1 MAETTAATTA
11 ETTTAHPTIHGGTHM
26 GTHPGTHSGTHG
38 ATHHI
43 APTTRWRKVLRFHAH
58 LVEMVVVMVLG
69 MMLLAPAWDWF
80 GAAVGIEALLAR
92 PDVGAVVMVLDMVA
106 AMTVWMRVRRH
117 GWPAIWE
124 MNAAMAAPFAVL
136 LVLFWVGAVSAGD
149 MMLWGHVL
157 MVPAM
162 AGAMLLRP
170 AEYTE
175 HVHGFDLVWLRER
188 WPVLVGLL
196 LLVGTLAGAGAGA
209 GVPTWLVFAMALVY
223 PVVGLL
229 RNSIR
234 GRSMVLLQAAGL
246 AVFGG
251 ISLLAGVLVGQ
262 DTGAYVLAAGLLG
275 HGVWDAFHHRANAVV
290 WRWYAETCV
299 VYDVLLAAAVLASTL
314 GS

>member
-1 MAETTAATTA
+1 MAETT
-11 ETTTAHPTIHGGTHM
+11 ETTTAHPAIHGGAHM
-26 GTHPGTHSGTHG
+26 GTHPTTHA

-69 MMLLAPAWDWF
+69 MMLLAPAWDWV

-117 GWPAIWE
+117 GWRAIWE

-136 LVLFWVGAVSAGD
+136 MVLFWAGTISAGD

-175 HVHGFDLVWLRER
+175 HVHGFDLVWLRDR
-188 WPVLVGLL
+188 WPVLIGLL
-196 LLVGTLAGAGAGA
+196 LLVGTLAGAGAGG

-223 PVVGLL
+223 PVVGVL

-251 ISLLAGVLVGQ
+251 ISLLAGFLVGQ
-262 DTGAYVLAAGLLG
+262 DTGAYVLAAGLVG

-299 VYDVLLAAAVLASTL
+299 VYDVLLAGAVLASTL

>member
-1 MAETTAATTA
+1 
-11 ETTTAHPTIHGGTHM
+11 
-26 GTHPGTHSGTHG
+26 
-38 ATHHI
+38 
-43 APTTRWRKVLRFHAH
+43 
-58 LVEMVVVMVLG
+58 MVVVMVLG
-69 MMLLAPAWDWF
+69 MMLLAPAWDWA

-136 LVLFWVGAVSAGD
+136 LVLFWVGAVGAGD

-175 HVHGFDLVWLRER
+175 HVHGFDLVWLRDR

-196 LLVGTLAGAGAGA
+196 LLVGTLTGAGAGA

-223 PVVGLL
+223 PVVGLF

-246 AVFGG
+246 VVFGG

-262 DTGAYVLAAGLLG
+262 DTGAYVLAAGLVG
-275 HGVWDAFHHRANAVV
+275 HGVWDIFHHRANAVV
-290 WRWYAETCV
+290 WRGYAETCV
-299 VYDVLLAAAVLASTL
+299 VYDLLLAAAVLASTF

>member
-1 MAETTAATTA
+1 
-11 ETTTAHPTIHGGTHM
+11 
-26 GTHPGTHSGTHG
+26 
-38 ATHHI
+38 
-43 APTTRWRKVLRFHAH
+43 VLRFHAH

-69 MMLLAPAWDWF
+69 MMLLAPAWDWV

-136 LVLFWVGAVSAGD
+136 LVLFWVGATSAGD

-170 AEYTE
+170 VEYTE
-175 HVHGFDLVWLRER
+175 HVHGFDLVWLRDR

-196 LLVGTLAGAGAGA
+196 LLVGTLAGGGAD
-209 GVPTWLVFAMALVY
+209 VPTWLVFAMALVY
-223 PVVGLL
+223 PVVGIV

-246 AVFGG
+246 AVFAG
-251 ISLLAGVLVGQ
+251 ISVLAGVLVGQ
-262 DTGAYVLAAGLLG
+262 DTGAYVLAAGLVG

>member
-1 MAETTAATTA
+1 MAETIQA
-11 ETTTAHPTIHGGTHM
+11 GTHA
-26 GTHPGTHSGTHG
+26 GTHA

-69 MMLLAPAWDWF
+69 MMLLAPAWDWA

-92 PDVGAVVMVLDMVA
+92 PDVGAVVMVLDMVV

-136 LVLFWVGAVSAGD
+136 LVLFWMGAVTAGD

-175 HVHGFDLVWLRER
+175 HVHGFDLLWLRDR

-246 AVFGG
+246 VVFAG
-251 ISLLAGVLVGQ
+251 ISLLAAVLVGQ

>member
-1 MAETTAATTA
+1 MAETT
-11 ETTTAHPTIHGGTHM
+11 ETTTAHPAIHGGAHM
-26 GTHPGTHSGTHG
+26 GTHPTTHA

-69 MMLLAPAWDWF
+69 MMLLAPAWDWV

-136 LVLFWVGAVSAGD
+136 MVLFWVGTISAGD

-175 HVHGFDLVWLRER
+175 HVHGFDLVWLRDR
-188 WPVLVGLL
+188 WPVLIGLL
-196 LLVGTLAGAGAGA
+196 LLVGTLAGAGAGG
-209 GVPTWLVFAMALVY
+209 GVPTWLVFAMALAY
-223 PVVGLL
+223 PVVGVL

-262 DTGAYVLAAGLLG
+262 DTGAYVLAAGLVG

-299 VYDVLLAAAVLASTL
+299 VYDVLLAGAVLASTL

>member
-1 MAETTAATTA
+1 MAETTA
-11 ETTTAHPTIHGGTHM
+11 ETTTAHPTIHGGTHA
-26 GTHPGTHSGTHG
+26 

-136 LVLFWVGAVSAGD
+136 LVLFWVGAVGAGD

-196 LLVGTLAGAGAGA
+196 LLVGTLAGAGAGS

-234 GRSMVLLQAAGL
+234 GRSMVLLQVAGL

-262 DTGAYVLAAGLLG
+262 DTGAYVLAAGLVG

-290 WRWYAETCV
+290 WRWYAETCI

>member
-1 MAETTAATTA
+1 MAETTA
-11 ETTTAHPTIHGGTHM
+11 ETTTAHPAIHGGAHM
-26 GTHPGTHSGTHG
+26 GTHA

-69 MMLLAPAWDWF
+69 MMLLAPAWDWV

-136 LVLFWVGAVSAGD
+136 LVLFWMGAASAGD

-196 LLVGTLAGAGAGA
+196 LLVGTLAGGGA

-223 PVVGLL
+223 PVVGIL

-275 HGVWDAFHHRANAVV
+275 HGVWDLFHHRANAVV

-314 GS
+314 SS

>member
-1 MAETTAATTA
+1 MAETTA
-11 ETTTAHPTIHGGTHM
+11 ETTTHPTTHAGTH
-26 GTHPGTHSGTHG
+26 HV
-38 ATHHI
+38 

-69 MMLLAPAWDWF
+69 MMLLAPAWDWV

-92 PDVGAVVMVLDMVA
+92 PDIGAVVMVLDMVT

-117 GWPAIWE
+117 GRPAIWE

-136 LVLFWVGAVSAGD
+136 LVLFWAGTIGAGD
-149 MMLWGHVL
+149 LMLWGHVL

-175 HVHGFDLVWLRER
+175 HVHGFDLVWLRDR

-196 LLVGTLAGAGAGA
+196 LLVGTLAGAGAGS

-234 GRSMVLLQAAGL
+234 GRSMVLLQVAGL
-246 AVFGG
+246 VVFGG

-262 DTGAYVLAAGLLG
+262 DVGAYVLAAGLVG

-299 VYDVLLAAAVLASTL
+299 VYDVLLAGAVLASTL
-314 GS
+314 SS

>member
-1 MAETTAATTA
+1 MAET
-11 ETTTAHPTIHGGTHM
+11 IHAGTH
-26 GTHPGTHSGTHG
+26 
-38 ATHHI
+38 AAIHHTV
-43 APTTRWRKVLRFHAH
+43 PTTRWRKVLRFHAH

-69 MMLLAPAWDWF
+69 MMLLAPVWDWV

-92 PDVGAVVMVLDMVA
+92 PDAGAVVMVLDMVA

-136 LVLFWVGAVSAGD
+136 LVLFWMGVMSAGD

-175 HVHGFDLVWLRER
+175 HVHGFDLAWLRNR
-188 WPVLVGLL
+188 WPVLLGLL
-196 LLVGTLAGAGAGA
+196 LLAGTIAGGVG
-209 GVPTWLVFAMALVY
+209 GVPTWSILAMALVY
-223 PVVGLL
+223 PVVGIV

-246 AVFGG
+246 AVFAG

-262 DTGAYVLAAGLLG
+262 DTGAYVLAAGLVG
-275 HGVWDAFHHRANAVV
+275 HGIWDAFHHRANAVV
-290 WRWYAETCV
+290 WRWYAEACLV
-299 VYDVLLAAAVLASTL
+299 FDVLLASAVLASTL

>member
-1 MAETTAATTA
+1 MAETTA
-11 ETTTAHPTIHGGTHM
+11 ETTTHPTTHAGTH
-26 GTHPGTHSGTHG
+26 HV
-38 ATHHI
+38 

-69 MMLLAPAWDWF
+69 MMLLAPAWDWV

-117 GWPAIWE
+117 GRPAIWE
-124 MNAAMAAPFAVL
+124 MNAAMAVPFAVL
-136 LVLFWVGAVSAGD
+136 LVLFWAGAIGAGD
-149 MMLWGHVL
+149 LMLWGHVL

-175 HVHGFDLVWLRER
+175 HVHGFDLVWLRNR

-196 LLVGTLAGAGAGA
+196 LLVGTLAGAGAGS

-234 GRSMVLLQAAGL
+234 GRSMVLLQVAGL
-246 AVFGG
+246 VVFGG

-262 DTGAYVLAAGLLG
+262 DVGAYVLAAGLVG

-299 VYDVLLAAAVLASTL
+299 VYDVLLAGAVLASTL
-314 GS
+314 SS

>member
-1 MAETTAATTA
+1 MAETTA
-11 ETTTAHPTIHGGTHM
+11 ETTTAHPTIHGGTHA
-26 GTHPGTHSGTHG
+26 

-136 LVLFWVGAVSAGD
+136 LVLFWVGAVGAGD

-196 LLVGTLAGAGAGA
+196 LLVGTLAGAGAGS

-262 DTGAYVLAAGLLG
+262 DTGAYVLAAGLVG

-290 WRWYAETCV
+290 WRWYAETCI

>member
-1 MAETTAATTA
+1 MTETTAATT
-11 ETTTAHPTIHGGTHM
+11 TTHPAIHAAAHP
-26 GTHPGTHSGTHG
+26 
-38 ATHHI
+38 ATHHL

-69 MMLLAPAWDWF
+69 MMLLAPAWDWV
-80 GAAVGIEALLAR
+80 GAVVGIEALLAR

-117 GWPAIWE
+117 GRRAIWE

-136 LVLFWVGAVSAGD
+136 LVLFRVGATSAGD

-175 HVHGFDLVWLRER
+175 HVHGFDLVWLRGR

-196 LLVGTLAGAGAGA
+196 LLVGTLAGGGAD
-209 GVPTWLVFAMALVY
+209 VPTWLVLAIALVY
-223 PVVGLL
+223 PVVGML
-229 RNSIR
+229 RNSIK
-234 GRSMVLLQAAGL
+234 GRSMVLLQAVGL
-246 AVFGG
+246 AVFAG
-251 ISLLAGVLVGQ
+251 ISLLAGVLGGQ
-262 DTGAYVLAAGLLG
+262 DTGAYVLAAGLIG

-299 VYDVLLAAAVLASTL
+299 VYDLLLAAAVLASTL